1 MRRLLTVSLTA
12 LALVAPLAA
21 CGSDS
26 DDAASGTS
34 PTADVTAEPEVTA
47 EPDEAGATEPAP
59 AATATTGT
67 DVAGSVT
74 VESAYGPIDIPAE
87 PQRIVGDLM
96 ALDYMTALGIDAE
109 RFVGVFDADFFPD
122 DHYMADD
129 LGREELVDP
138 GFQWEP
144 NLEVLAAA
152 DPDLIVLPFDQIDGA
167 PQLNEMEEIAPVLVV
182 PTSDT
187 RDPRVRYGGT
197 ASFQDWRS
205 TLRSFAE
212 VFDRQDEAEAYIA
225 ETEAEIAALQAD
237 YGDVIADTTATEM
250 KSTPDF
256 VAINALSSALESGV
270 LGTILL
276 SELGF
281 TAPPQQAA
289 ATVDEFGS
297 IDISQENLD
306 LVDGDLL
313 FVEVREDTKTY
324 EESPLWDTL
333 SVVQNG
339 GVAEVGNH
347 WEYGGAQAARV
358 VIADIRAAL
367 EGLATRS

>member
-1 MRRLLTVSLTA
+1 MRRLPVVSLTA
-12 LALVAPLAA
+12 LALLVPLAA
-21 CGSDS
+21 CGSDT

-34 PTADVTAEPEVTA
+34 PGAEVTA
-47 EPDEAGATEPAP
+47 EPDATVATEPASADT
-59 AATATTGT
+59 AAAGT
-67 DVAGSVT
+67 DLADSVT
-74 VESAYGPIDIPAE
+74 VEGAYGPIDIPAE

-96 ALDYMTALGIDAE
+96 ALDYMTALGIDSD
-109 RFVGVFDADFFPD
+109 RFVGVFDAGFFPD
-122 DHYMADD
+122 DHYLADD
-129 LGREELVDP
+129 LNREGLVDP

-167 PQLNEMEEIAPVLVV
+167 PQLSEMEEIAPVLVV
-182 PTSDT
+182 PTTDT

-197 ASFQDWRS
+197 ASFQDWRT
-205 TLRSFAE
+205 TLRSFGE
-212 VFDRQDEAEAYIA
+212 VFDRQDEAESYIA
-225 ETEAEIAALQAD
+225 ETEAEIAALQDD
-237 YGDVIADTTATEM
+237 YGDVIPETTATEM

-256 VAINALSSALESGV
+256 VAINALSTALESGV

-324 EESPLWDTL
+324 EESPLWETL

-358 VIADIRAAL
+358 VLADIRAAL